1 MRINVSNLYSDTS
14 YPKHD
19 TVVRY
24 HFNSESRNS
33 KRDTVELSAASRER
47 YASIARALDERMQ
60 LRKLALE
67 YEPMIRETLRAIPE
81 PDESRMIVRIANLK
95 QAYEN
100 PSETFLDDKIQ
111 KLFNLIL

>member
-1 MRINVSNLYSDTS
+1 MRINVSNLYSETS

-24 HFNSESRNS
+24 HFNSESRNPQ
-33 KRDTVELSAASRER
+33 RDTVELSKESRER
-47 YASIARALDERMQ
+47 YATIARALDERMQ

-81 PDESRMIVRIANLK
+81 PDESRILIRIAELK
-95 QAYEN
+95 RTYEHL
-100 PSETFLDDKIQ
+100 SESSLEEKIQ
-111 KLFNLIL
+111 KIADLIL